1 MMSNSAIKFN
11 NYEKDFNA
19 LGLPDYE
26 GGSIIEQVNY
36 FIDLLEKNPQI
47 KTILEIGFNTGR
59 SAAYFLS
66 SRDDIKVVSVD
77 IGVHDYVND
86 CKKIIDVHFPGRHT
100 ILIGDS
106 KVVIPQLVE
115 IKPKINF
122 DLIFIDG
129 DHAEPGPL
137 IDARNCL
144 ALATHETVLVMDDT
158 CLHTG
163 WAGVLQAMCELI
175 KKKELDCSRVLTITE
190 SQRAWTLFW
199 KAPV

>member
-1 MMSNSAIKFN
+1 MATPSEKFI
-11 NYEKDFNA
+11 NYENAFNA
-19 LGLPDYE
+19 LGLPHFE
-26 GGSIIEQVNY
+26 GASIPQQANY
-36 FIDLLEKNPQI
+36 FIDLLGKNPQI

-77 IGVHDYVND
+77 IGVHDYVKD
-86 CKKIIDVHFPGRHT
+86 CKKIIDSHFPNRHT

-106 KVVIPQLVE
+106 KVVIPQLLE
-115 IKPKINF
+115 LEPKINF

-144 ALATHETVLVMDDT
+144 ALATHETVLIMDDT
-158 CLHTG
+158 CIQTG

-175 KKKELDCSRVLTITE
+175 KKKEIDCSRVITVTE
-190 SQRAWTLFW
+190 NQRAWTLFW
-199 KAPV
+199 KPPV

>member
-1 MMSNSAIKFN
+1 MATPSEKFI
-11 NYEKDFNA
+11 NYENAFNA
-19 LGLPDYE
+19 LGLTHFE
-26 GGSIIEQVNY
+26 GASGPQQVNY

-77 IGVHDYVND
+77 IGVHDYVKD
-86 CKKIIDVHFPGRHT
+86 CKKIIDSHFPNRHT

-106 KVVIPQLVE
+106 KVVIPQLLE
-115 IKPKINF
+115 LEPKINF

-144 ALATHETVLVMDDT
+144 ALATHETVLIMDDT
-158 CLHTG
+158 CIQTG

-175 KKKELDCSRVLTITE
+175 KKKEIDCSRVITVFE
-190 SQRAWTLFW
+190 NQRAWTLFW
-199 KAPV
+199 KPPV